1 MKTLS
6 SNKNGKSIWR
16 KIKWMWYFRYGIG
29 AKMQRKSTFNE
40 IIELS

>member
-6 SNKNGKSIWR
+6 SNKNRKCVWR
-16 KIKWMWYFRYGIG
+16 KIKWIWCFRYCIG

-40 IIELS
+40 IIEPS